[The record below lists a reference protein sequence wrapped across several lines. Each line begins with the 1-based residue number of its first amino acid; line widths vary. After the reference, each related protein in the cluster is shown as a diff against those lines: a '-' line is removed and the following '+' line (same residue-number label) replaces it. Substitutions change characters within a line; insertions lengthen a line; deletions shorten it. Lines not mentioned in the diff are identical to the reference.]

1 MHDQLDWKR
10 LNVLRLTRRRALNV
24 GGSAALGAAFIAAC
38 GGGSDS
44 SSSGEK
50 PKASSLVAEV
60 VDTSKDAK
68 RGGVLKLSASGEPQN
83 WDPHGLTSSTAALT
97 EMMYSRL
104 VQIKPGHLKP
114 ADGSVEPD
122 AAESWELSPDKTQ
135 ITFKLRPNVAFQ
147 NIAPVSGRMLDAEDV
162 AFSFVRMSER
172 GIIRTAVANKVNP
185 NAPVISVTA
194 TDPRTVVIKL
204 KEPLVFAMDL
214 FTRRQALGLV
224 PKEAAT
230 AYNPQRTP
238 IGSGAYQ
245 LDVFEPSVR
254 MTFKRHDKHWDQPRP
269 YVDSIE
275 YPFVPQY
282 ATGLAQ
288 FRAGNM
294 HWYADLRAEDVVD
307 TKQSVSKMAMYQTEV
322 VANGIRTLFG
332 GLPAADGKKSPFLD
346 ARVRQAYS
354 MAMNRDLWIEVV
366 YNTDNYKKQGLSV
379 DTRWNTSLVADV
391 FEGWW
396 LDPKSKDFGP
406 NASFYQHNVAEAK
419 KLLSAA
425 GYTTVEMQS
434 HIVSSGFGPDFL
446 KLVEIL
452 EGFVAEAGFKL
463 TPHLTDYNTDY
474 IPNYRDSS
482 GKFSGVAYKSGPAP
496 AAADAVARLEF
507 DYTSKGSDHWYGFD
521 VNGRGDF
528 SGDPYVDQ
536 TLAKAKVEF
545 DDKKRLELVHELQR
559 YLAKTQYAIRHPGGA
574 SGFDLASPAIQNY
587 GVFNSD
593 QITRMHSTTWW
604 LDNTKG

>member
-1 MHDQLDWKR
+1 MRATGYWPRAAAH
-10 LNVLRLTRRRALNV
+10 RLTRRRGIVL
-24 GGSAALGAAFIAAC
+24 GGGVALGAAFLAAC
-38 GGGSDS
+38 GGSDNES
-44 SSSGEK
+44 AGEK
-50 PKASSLVAEV
+50 SKTSSLIAKVE
-60 VDTSKDAK
+60 DTTKEAK

-83 WDPHGLTSSTAALT
+83 WDPHGLTSNTAALT

-104 VQIKPGHLKP
+104 VQIKPGYLKP

-122 AAESWELSPDKTQ
+122 AAESWELSPEKTQ

-147 NIAPVSGRMLDAEDV
+147 NIAPVNGRFMDAEDV

-172 GIIRTAVANKVNP
+172 GIIRTAVSNRVNP

-194 TDPRTVVIKL
+194 TDPRTVAVKL
-204 KEPLVFAMDL
+204 KEPLVFAIDL

-224 PKEAAT
+224 PKEAAS

-245 LDVFEPSVR
+245 LDQFEPSVR

-282 ATGLAQ
+282 ATGLSQ
-288 FRAGNM
+288 FRAGNI
-294 HWYADLRAEDVVD
+294 HWYANLRAEDVLD
-307 TKQSVSKMAMYQTEV
+307 TKRSVPQFAMYQTDV
-322 VANGIRTLFG
+322 VANTIRTLFG
-332 GLPAADGKKSPFLD
+332 LQPSADGKKSPFLD

-354 MAMNRDLWIEVV
+354 MAMDRDLWIEVV
-366 YNTDNYKKQGLSV
+366 YNTDNFKKEGLAV
-379 DTRWNTSLVADV
+379 DTRWNTALVADV

-396 LDPKSKDFGP
+396 LDPKAKDFGP
-406 NASFYQHNVAEAK
+406 NAQYYQHNVAEAK

-425 GYTTVEMQS
+425 GYATVELQS

-446 KLVEIL
+446 KLIEIL
-452 EGFVAEAGFKL
+452 EGFAAAAGFKL

-474 IPNYRDSS
+474 IPNYRDAS
-482 GKFSGVAYKSGPAP
+482 GRFSGVAYKSGPAA

-507 DYTSKGSDHWYGFD
+507 DYHSKASDHWYGYD

-528 SGDPYVDQ
+528 SGDPFVDQ
-536 TLAKAKVEF
+536 TISKAKLEF

-559 YLAKTQYAIRHPGGA
+559 YLAKTEYAIRHPGGA
-574 SGFDLASPAIQNY
+574 SSYDLASPAIRNY

-593 QITRMHSTTWW
+593 QLTRMHSTTWW
-604 LDNTKG
+604 LDSTKN